1 MTGIV
6 LTGGGSQ
13 LKNLQ
18 QLVSFVTAKETRI
31 GYPNEH
37 LGKSKV
43 DAVKTPVYAT
53 SVGLVLSGFRAI
65 DIREDRY
72 NEKQAKNGMRPKSK
86 QGAKFFQNI
95 LEKTKGLLIDD
106 FDENKDY

>member
-1 MTGIV
+1 MV
-6 LTGGGSQ
+6 TGGGS
-13 LKNLQ
+13 LLSNLQ
-18 QLVSFVTAKETRI
+18 QLFEYMTGLDTRI

-43 DAVKTPVYAT
+43 DAVKSPVYAT

-65 DIREDRY
+65 DIREQRY
-72 NEKQAKNGMRPKSK
+72 NEKQAKGSLKPRSK
-86 QGAKFFQNI
+86 QSAKFFQNI